1 MRRNFPDSF
10 NTPFEEIITEISNE
24 EAGGHDDHLGIFLH
38 EPVDLL
44 KELPQI
50 IRESQVILT
59 FAGNKNA
66 KQYAF
71 PESEPRGA
79 LLAPYTLIKEI
90 LIGLDKPDEKE
101 KTEYRFE

>member
-1 MRRNFPDSF
+1 MQRNFPDSF
-10 NTPFEEIITEISNE
+10 NTPFKEIITEISNE
-24 EAGGHDDHLGIFLH
+24 EAGGHGDHLGIFLR

-50 IRESQVILT
+50 IHESQVVLT
-59 FAGNKNA
+59 FSDNKSA

-79 LLAPYTLIKEI
+79 LLAPYTLIKAI
-90 LIGLDKPDEKE
+90 LIGLDKPDDKE
-101 KTEYRFE
+101 KTEYRFG